1 MRQIVLLPDP
11 EDGGFTVEVPSLP
24 GCITEGDTVEEAVR
38 NARDAIAC
46 WLEGTAAVGGEIPPE
61 TFGAQVINLDIAEA
75 PQPSAVAA

>member
-38 NARDAIAC
+38 NARDAISVWIEA
-46 WLEGTAAVGGEIPPE
+46 TAAAGARIPPE

-75 PQPSAVAA
+75 PQADAVAA